1 LDNEVVVIRC
11 LFCSDAAMNY
21 CMIVLI
27 IDVLVDC
34 IGCDCEKHRPDYKL
48 SLASIDTRVKRI
60 LPTLF

>member
-1 LDNEVVVIRC
+1 
-11 LFCSDAAMNY
+11 
-21 CMIVLI
+21 MIVLI